1 MDAFD
6 RIAANT
12 PEHIAREVEK
22 NLAIAV
28 RIINILK
35 IQGKTKQDLAR
46 LLDKPE
52 SEINNWLTGSYSL
65 DLKTIY
71 EIESVLNA
79 QIIAVVEE
87 LPLSIAA

>member
-6 RIAANT
+6 RIAART
-12 PEHIAREVEK
+12 PDHITKEVEK

-35 IQGKTKQDLAR
+35 QQGKTKEDLAR
-46 LLDKPE
+46 LIDKSD
-52 SEINNWLTGSYSL
+52 SEINHWLTGSYSL

-71 EIESVLNA
+71 RIESVLDA
-79 QIIAVVEE
+79 QIITVVEDKT
-87 LPLSIAA
+87 LSVAA